1 VFLVFFMILYAI
13 ITYGLV
19 FTAQQSLN
27 LAAQD
32 GARKALQW
40 QTGEAHMLARANAA
54 RDAALDRAGWI
65 AAMSAAP
72 LRVAVCGSAGALSA
86 AGGGACGGAVL
97 AADQLEVRI
106 SYAYANHP
114 LVPALPWIGA
124 AMVPDELSARA
135 TVRLGLLQS
144 AGSAT

>member
-1 VFLVFFMILYAI
+1 MILYAI

-19 FTAQQSLN
+19 FTAQQSLD

-40 QTGEAHMLARANAA
+40 QSGEAHMLARANAA
-54 RDAALDRAGWI
+54 RDVALERAGWI

-72 LRVAVCGSAGALSA
+72 LQVAVCGSAGALSA
-86 AGGGACGGAVL
+86 AGGGACGGTVL
-97 AADQLEVRI
+97 EADQLEVRV
-106 SYAYANHP
+106 SYAYASHP

-124 AMVPDELSARA
+124 AMVPDLLSARA
-135 TVRLGLLQS
+135 IVRLGQLH
-144 AGSAT
+144 ATGGPA